1 MDGLDFSKRDMTV
14 VYGDRT
20 FALRADR
27 ERREK
32 SRVVIENR
40 TPIGHWLPP
49 AADPATC
56 SAVGGGSVAATVDSL
71 VDIEQ
76 ASGDA
81 IRAIHRSGSDAAP
94 ACLASP
100 GPTHPPRNQPRL
112 K

>member
-1 MDGLDFSKRDMTV
+1 MPPKTSVPSRRPTKEDVIDELDFNKRDITV
-14 VYGDRT
+14 ICGDRT

-56 SAVGGGSVAATVDSL
+56 SVAGGGFVAAAV
-71 VDIEQ
+71 
-76 ASGDA
+76 
-81 IRAIHRSGSDAAP
+81 DAAGGHR
-94 ACLASP
+94 A
-100 GPTHPPRNQPRL
+100 GKR
-112 K
+112 